1 MCFGDILGA
10 VLEVFLIDVGVFF
23 VLMWEVFQS
32 YIKGMSDVYWMW
44 YQKYS
49 YCIWA
54 GVLDKT
60 GSCVEVRWRSADA
73 AALNKREAAVRLLW
87 D

>member
-1 MCFGDILGA
+1 M
-10 VLEVFLIDVGVFF
+10 LEVFLIDVGGMV
-23 VLMWEVFQS
+23 VSTQEVFGS